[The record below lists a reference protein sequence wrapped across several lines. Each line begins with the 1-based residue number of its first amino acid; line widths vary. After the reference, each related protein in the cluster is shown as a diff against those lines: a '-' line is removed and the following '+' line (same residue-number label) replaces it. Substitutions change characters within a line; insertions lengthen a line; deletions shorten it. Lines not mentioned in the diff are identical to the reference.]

1 MTEPAVKNEVASGL
15 TGVACGSED
24 SVHRLAAELNQRCF
38 CITLDRD
45 ALAVAMR
52 DAAGDSAFYDAHVAS
67 RQHLFSNVPVF
78 LPDNER
84 IAMLAIVHA
93 IEETARLP
101 AYKDAALAWASPSSR
116 SDLGPIGAMMGYDFH
131 LGDGPPRLI
140 EINTNAG
147 GALLNAFSARAQI
160 TCCPEVEGAK
170 HGSTVAGFEASFV
183 AMFESEWRR
192 QRERGRPARI
202 AIVDDTPAE
211 QYLYP
216 EFVLARRLFEA
227 HGIEAVI
234 ADPSD
239 LTYVDRELRSGERR
253 IDLVYNRL
261 VDFALS
267 EQRHAALR
275 QAFLDGAAVITPN
288 PYNHALFADKRN
300 LTLLSDQTR
309 LRSWGVSPATAE
321 ALSTLPR
328 AVLVTPANAEALWAD
343 RKRLFFKPASG
354 HGGKAVY
361 RGDKITR
368 SVWADIPGA
377 DYIAQELA
385 PPGERQVL
393 VDGAPLLR
401 KMDVR
406 LYTYDGEIL
415 LAAARLYQGQTT
427 NFRTEGGGFAPVF
440 FIAA

>member
-1 MTEPAVKNEVASGL
+1 MTEPPVKDEIATRPTS
-15 TGVACGSED
+15 VACGVED
-24 SVHRLAAELNQRCF
+24 GVRGLAADLNQRCF
-38 CITLDRD
+38 CITLDRE
-45 ALAVAMR
+45 ALAIAMR
-52 DAAGDSAFYDAHVAS
+52 DAAGDTAFYETHVAS

-78 LPDNER
+78 LADNER
-84 IAMLAIVHA
+84 LAMLTIVRA

-101 AYKDAALAWASPSSR
+101 AYKDAALAWAPESSR
-116 SDLGPIGAMMGYDFH
+116 SDFGPMGAMMGYDFH
-131 LGDGPPRLI
+131 LGNGPPRLI

-160 TCCPEVEGAK
+160 ACCPEVEGAK
-170 HGSTVAGFEASFV
+170 HGSTVAGFDAAFV

-192 QRERGRPARI
+192 QRERGRPACI
-202 AIVDDTPAE
+202 AIVDDAPTE

-234 ADPSD
+234 ADPAD

-267 EQRHAALR
+267 EPRHAALR
-275 QAFLDGAAVITPN
+275 QAFLDGAAVVTPN

-300 LTLLSDQTR
+300 LTLLSDQTKLQR
-309 LRSWGVSPATAE
+309 WGLSSEIAE

-377 DYIAQELA
+377 DYIAQEFA
-385 PPGERQVL
+385 PAGERQVL
-393 VDGAPLLR
+393 VDGAPLRR
-401 KMDVR
+401 KMDAR

-440 FIAA
+440 FIAS